1 MIGENS
7 WGFRYVCCSFRE
19 NNKFRPGLSMKN
31 VESLDKLISL
41 LMQVMLSLIM
51 NVGKKPLCAL
61 QFALTL
67 CNLREKT
74 LTETDIKVYFSDDE
88 WRRGWAL
95 GVRLG
100 EVGWHLLS
108 WTVSDSHTCLT
119 SLHCFLWRDKEELPI
134 WHHENYC
141 DPVAIASFLF
151 LSVWNA
157 QLSPKRCLSGFAS
170 LDKSSRCGKDVEG
183 SERI

>member
-1 MIGENS
+1 
-7 WGFRYVCCSFRE
+7 
-19 NNKFRPGLSMKN
+19 MKN

-74 LTETDIKVYFSDDE
+74 LTETDIKVYLSDDE
-88 WRRGWAL
+88 WRGGWAL

-100 EVGWHLLS
+100 EVG
-108 WTVSDSHTCLT
+108 
-119 SLHCFLWRDKEELPI
+119 
-134 WHHENYC
+134 
-141 DPVAIASFLF
+141 
-151 LSVWNA
+151 
-157 QLSPKRCLSGFAS
+157 
-170 LDKSSRCGKDVEG
+170 
-183 SERI
+183 